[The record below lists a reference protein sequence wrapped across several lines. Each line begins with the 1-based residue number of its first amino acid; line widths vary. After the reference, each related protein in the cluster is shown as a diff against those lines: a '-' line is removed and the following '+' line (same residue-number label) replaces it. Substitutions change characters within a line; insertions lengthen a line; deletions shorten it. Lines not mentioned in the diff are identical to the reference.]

1 MSTTLRRLRF
11 GLATLAGL
19 PRGWFIPHRYAVDV
33 SVPSTYRALTPVFEA
48 ATPRMLALLAEAA
61 RFMPEF
67 GRFGGAPPSPRF
79 EQDWFPRLDA
89 AIAYT
94 LMRRQRPVNVVE
106 VGSGH
111 STRVLARAIADAHLT
126 TRFTAIDPAPRADL
140 AGLPIDLVRAPFQ
153 KAPRDAIEHLGAG
166 DFLMIDSSHVL
177 MPGSDVDLLFN
188 DVMARL
194 PVGAL
199 VHVHDVFL
207 PDSYPA
213 AWKWRE
219 YNEQNALVGML
230 AMGGWKLVWSSRW
243 VATRLAAEL
252 AASPLAALPL
262 PDGAFETSLWMER
275 A

>member
-1 MSTTLRRLRF
+1 VNITLRRLRF

-19 PRGWFIPHRYAVDV
+19 PRGWFIPHRYAADV
-33 SVPSTYRALTPVFEA
+33 SAPPGYGALTPVFEA
-48 ATPRMLALLAEAA
+48 ATPGMLALLAEAA
-61 RFMPEF
+61 RFMPDF
-67 GRFGGAPPSPRF
+67 GRFGGAPPNPRF

-94 LMRRQRPVNVVE
+94 LMRRRRPVNVVE

-126 TRFTAIDPAPRADL
+126 TRLTAIDPAPRADL
-140 AGLPIDLVRAPFQ
+140 AGLPIDLLRAPLQ
-153 KAPRDAIEHLGAG
+153 KAPRDAIAHLGAG

-188 DVMARL
+188 DVMTRL

-199 VHVHDVFL
+199 VQIHDVFL
-207 PDSYPA
+207 PDAYPA

-230 AMGGWKLVWSSRW
+230 ATGGWKLLWSSRW
-243 VATRLAAEL
+243 VVTRLAAEL

-275 A
+275 I